1 MKDSLMNRYDLF
13 LENTILVEKD
23 LIFEGRSAQYF
34 CALQCTMQQ
43 KHFDINKVKACK
55 KIIQKNAGMFSFFR
69 STGNSYLA
77 TAISLHDDPEAV
89 FLRMDEVYKK
99 LHDHGFSH
107 STFLAAATIKLYEL
121 DDDALTRTME
131 RAMLLHKE
139 MQDNH
144 PFLTNAHDYGFAIM
158 LAMTDMDIAELTQN
172 AELCYLSLKE
182 HFSIGN
188 ATQSLSHVLAMS
200 DKYPEDNCQRV
211 MELYHG
217 LEDNDCKFGKNHELA
232 TLGVLALLDVD
243 TQALVN
249 DIVEVNSSLLEV
261 KGFGDV
267 RLGRKVRLML
277 ASMLVA
283 SAYAQEA
290 QAKRSPSTIRLPSAT
305 VSAIVATNTA
315 MLMAID
321 SQTAINGIT

>member
-1 MKDSLMNRYDLF
+1 M
-13 LENTILVEKD
+13 
-23 LIFEGRSAQYF
+23 
-34 CALQCTMQQ
+34 
-43 KHFDINKVKACK
+43 
-55 KIIQKNAGMFSFFR
+55 
-69 STGNSYLA
+69 
-77 TAISLHDDPEAV
+77 
-89 FLRMDEVYKK
+89 
-99 LHDHGFSH
+99 
-107 STFLAAATIKLYEL
+107 
-121 DDDALTRTME
+121 
-131 RAMLLHKE
+131 
-139 MQDNH
+139 
-144 PFLTNAHDYGFAIM
+144 
-158 LAMTDMDIAELTQN
+158 
-172 AELCYLSLKE
+172 
-182 HFSIGN
+182 
-188 ATQSLSHVLAMS
+188 
-200 DKYPEDNCQRV
+200 
-211 MELYHG
+211 
-217 LEDNDCKFGKNHELA
+217 
-232 TLGVLALLDVD
+232 ALLDVD